1 MENSRRQRL
10 CSVFQRVFQ
19 EDDAEI
25 TRSGL
30 QKRLDYH
37 EAGAAAERRRVMLII
52 IILTGTTMIIA
63 NTFLKSFLYIKSVT
77 LKITL

>member
-1 MENSRRQRL
+1 MENSRRQLL

-37 EAGAAAERRRVMLII
+37 GAGATAERRRVILLI

-63 NTFLKSFLYIKSVT
+63 NTF
-77 LKITL
+77 